1 MKYRPEIDGL
11 RALAIVPVLIYHL
24 NNSLMPYGY
33 IGVDIFFLI
42 SGYLISTIIS
52 EKLKNKSF
60 SIIEFYERRIKR
72 IAPLYF
78 LIIFISIPF
87 AIFLLLPHQLTDFSQ
102 SIIASLFFLSNYFF
116 YFEMDYF
123 NPFVEYSP
131 LIHTWS
137 LSVEEQFYLFFPALL
152 ILLNKFNNKIKIC
165 CLSILA
171 LISMYYCYL
180 ISETNISLAF
190 YSSLSRAWEL
200 LFGVILSFV
209 TIKKVNT
216 KQKYLLN
223 ILGLISL
230 FLLFIIFFGAIKFKH
245 PGPFTIL
252 PIILTSIII
261 LIADKASILNKILKI
276 PFLIHIGILSYSL
289 YMIHQPIIAFIKVW
303 NNKYVEGFDILE
315 LLLVI
320 TLIYVLSLASYKLY
334 EKPIRYMKI
343 SRKKVFLS
351 FITLT
356 FIFSGIGYY
365 GHISRGLKKVFIE
378 KYGDKIKYDIEDVKN
393 KAIETYK
400 YGINDT
406 ILGKKKDILII
417 GDSMANDLVV
427 AISIADSTSNL
438 KTHKLRI
445 DDPCIKHFSEQIS
458 TENSELIKCEEFIYD
473 TEKIKKLIKNSSIII
488 LSSLWTEQTY
498 KDGIETAKL
507 LFNKY
512 DKKVFV
518 IGPSQF
524 SDINVISIDIAKK
537 NIHNDSLNS
546 FISNFHIRQDKFNVS
561 KKMKTL
567 STKDIFFIDKFE
579 FFSAKNGFSLFYKN
593 GYPKIWDDAHL
604 SKPGLKDYGKF
615 ILRKL
620 ND

>member
-1 MKYRPEIDGL
+1 
-11 RALAIVPVLIYHL
+11 
-24 NNSLMPYGY
+24 
-33 IGVDIFFLI
+33 VDIFFLI

-102 SIIASLFFLSNYFF
+102 SIVASLFFLSNYFF

-171 LISMYYCYL
+171 VISMYYCYL

-230 FLLFIIFFGAIKFKH
+230 FSLFIIFFGAIKFKH

-365 GHISRGLKKVFIE
+365 GHTSRGLKKVFIE

-393 KAIETYK
+393 KATETYK
-400 YGINDT
+400 YGTNDT
-406 ILGKKKDILII
+406 ILDKKKDILII
-417 GDSMANDLVV
+417 G
-427 AISIADSTSNL
+427 
-438 KTHKLRI
+438 
-445 DDPCIKHFSEQIS
+445 
-458 TENSELIKCEEFIYD
+458 
-473 TEKIKKLIKNSSIII
+473 
-488 LSSLWTEQTY
+488 
-498 KDGIETAKL
+498 
-507 LFNKY
+507 
-512 DKKVFV
+512 
-518 IGPSQF
+518 
-524 SDINVISIDIAKK
+524 
-537 NIHNDSLNS
+537 
-546 FISNFHIRQDKFNVS
+546 
-561 KKMKTL
+561 
-567 STKDIFFIDKFE
+567 
-579 FFSAKNGFSLFYKN
+579 
-593 GYPKIWDDAHL
+593 
-604 SKPGLKDYGKF
+604 
-615 ILRKL
+615 
-620 ND
+620 